1 MSDPV
6 LSIRDI
12 RVRPVNAPL
21 ARPIRTAVGA
31 IPSAPLLLIDI
42 ATEQGVVGCS
52 YIFTYTPAVLA
63 PLARL
68 AAEIGGELVGQAVV
82 PAEIMRGFE
91 RRFRL
96 LGRQGLL
103 GMLLS
108 GLDMALWDALGRAAG
123 LPVVRLL
130 GGEPAP
136 LPAYDSFGIVDPVAD
151 ERAIRQSL
159 ERGFRAIKIKIGEG
173 DVEKDVATVAAVRR
187 MIGPGI
193 ALMVDYNQSLDV
205 PEALR
210 RIARLAEYDLAW
222 VEEPVPAEDIHG
234 HARVRAG
241 SPIRIQ
247 TGENWWFPRDMANAI
262 AAGASDFA
270 MLDIMKIGGVTGWLR
285 AASQAEAASLPVSSH
300 IFVEASAHVLA
311 VTPTAHWLEHLD
323 SAAAIMAEP
332 IKIEDG
338 RITAKGP
345 GLGMS
350 WDERAVARYAV

>member
-1 MSDPV
+1 MDDAV
-6 LSIRDI
+6 LTIRDI
-12 RVRPVNAPL
+12 KVRAVNAPL

-42 ATEQGVVGCS
+42 GTDQGIVGRS
-52 YIFTYTPAVLA
+52 YIFTYTTATLA

-68 AAEIGGELVGQAVV
+68 ATEIAADLVGQPVV
-82 PAEIMRGFE
+82 PVDIMGGFD

-96 LGRQGLL
+96 LGRHGLL

-123 LPVVRLL
+123 WPVARLL
-130 GGEPAP
+130 GGRPLP
-136 LPAYDSFGIVDPVAD
+136 LPAYDSFGIVDPIAD
-151 ERAIRQSL
+151 ERAILQAVG
-159 ERGFRAIKIKIGEG
+159 RGFRAIKIKIGGG
-173 DVEKDVATVAAVRR
+173 DLDTDVATVQAVRS

-193 ALMVDYNQSLDV
+193 ALMVDYYQSLDP

-210 RIARLAEYDLAW
+210 RIARLAAYDLAW

-241 SPIRIQ
+241 SAIPVQ

-270 MLDIMKIGGVTGWLR
+270 MLDVMKIGGISGWMR
-285 AASQAEAASLPVSSH
+285 AAGQAEAASLPVSSH
-300 IFVEASAHVLA
+300 IFVEASAHLLA

-323 SAAAIMAEP
+323 SAGAIMAEP
-332 IKIEDG
+332 IEVADG

>member
-1 MSDPV
+1 MDNAV
-6 LSIRDI
+6 LTIRDI
-12 RVRPVNAPL
+12 RVRAVNAPL

-42 ATEQGVVGCS
+42 NTDQGVVGRS
-52 YIFTYTPAVLA
+52 YIFAYTAVALA

-68 AAEIGGELVGQAVV
+68 AAEISGELAGQPVV
-82 PAEIMRGFE
+82 PVDILRNFE

-123 LPVVRLL
+123 WPVVRLL
-130 GGEPAP
+130 GGQPLP
-136 LPAYDSFGIVDPVAD
+136 LPAYDSFGIVDPIAD

-159 ERGFRAIKIKIGEG
+159 ERGFRAVKIKIGDG

-193 ALMVDYNQSLDV
+193 ALMVDYNQSLDP
-205 PEALR
+205 PEARR
-210 RIARLAEYDLAW
+210 RIFRLAGYDLAW
-222 VEEPVPAEDIHG
+222 VEEPVPAEDIQG
-234 HARVRAG
+234 HARVREG

-247 TGENWWFPRDMANAI
+247 TGENWWFPRDMAHAI

-285 AASQAEAASLPVSSH
+285 AAGQAEAASLPVSSH

-332 IKIEDG
+332 VEVKDG
-338 RITAKGP
+338 RIAARSP